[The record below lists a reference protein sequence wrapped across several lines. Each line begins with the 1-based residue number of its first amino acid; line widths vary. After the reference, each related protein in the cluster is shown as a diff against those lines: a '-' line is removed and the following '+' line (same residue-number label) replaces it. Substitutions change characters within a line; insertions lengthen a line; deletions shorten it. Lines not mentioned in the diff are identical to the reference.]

1 MSGWLET
8 MVETYGTMAVF
19 LGTTLEGEAVAI
31 AGGVM
36 AHREHLSFWPVALA
50 AAGGGYLSDLVIYGL
65 GQKYKDSP
73 RLQSALEN
81 EKVAALVAKL
91 SLNLVLFALIFRFIP
106 GMRTAGPVALAT
118 LGMPPFQYCLF
129 TGLSALAWGVT
140 GVMLGFFLGHSIER
154 LFGELHRIEHAL
166 IIPAVVGLLVGCL
179 IFVWRRQKRKIHEA

>member
-73 RLQSALEN
+73 AFAECSRKRESGCISCEVVTKSCSVCANFQVHPRDANCGSGGFGYAWN
-81 EKVAALVAKL
+81 AAL
-91 SLNLVLFALIFRFIP
+91 SVLPFHRSISF
-106 GMRTAGPVALAT
+106 G
-118 LGMPPFQYCLF
+118 LGCYRRY
-129 TGLSALAWGVT
+129 AWV
-140 GVMLGFFLGHSIER
+140 FLGT
-154 LFGELHRIEHAL
+154 LD
-166 IIPAVVGLLVGCL
+166 
-179 IFVWRRQKRKIHEA
+179 